1 MKFSRHLPD
10 VSMFLLRASA
20 GLMLAFKHGDDKIAA
35 AYGHLFQGQ
44 EWGFI
49 NGVANLGFPFPTF
62 FAVCAAVAEFFGA
75 LFLAAG
81 LFTRYAAA
89 LVTANMAVAV
99 YNHLRSDMR
108 FELAAMYGL
117 VALAF
122 IFTSPGRF
130 SIDGLWRGRAKS

>member
-1 MKFSRHLPD
+1 MKLSNYLPD
-10 VSMFLLRASA
+10 AGLFLLRACA

-35 AYGHLFQGQ
+35 AYGYVFQGQ
-44 EWGFI
+44 EWGFV
-49 NGVANLGFPFPTF
+49 GAVAGMGFPLAGF

-89 LVTANMAVAV
+89 AVTATMAVAV
-99 YNHLRSDMR
+99 YRHMTTDMR

-122 IFTSPGRF
+122 VFTSPGRF
-130 SIDGLWRGRAKS
+130 SVDELWRSRSKS